1 MSLYTE
7 IKKFGT
13 YFNSLRLHEN
23 LIILDL
29 ILPVDWQVEKV
40 IASRGNKIQLKVGN
54 KTDKHKV
61 ISFYSVFDEEGTI
74 KLEEEVKHII
84 KWNTD
89 IEEKNIL
96 LNQKIIELKKI
107 LGENNVDSLRELD
120 INFNNA
126 KLTLN
131 GAEEF
136 STMVPDR
143 NQKGPGGNPTA

>member
-7 IKKFGT
+7 IKKFET

-29 ILPVDWQVEKV
+29 ILPLNWEIEKV
-40 IASRGNKIQLKVGN
+40 IGSRGNKIQLKVGS
-54 KTDKHKV
+54 KTDKHKI
-61 ISFYSVFDEEGTI
+61 ISFYSVFDEKGTT
-74 KLEEEVKHII
+74 KLEEEVKYII
-84 KWNTD
+84 KWNKD

-107 LGENNVDSLRELD
+107 FGENNVDSLRELD

-136 STMVPDR
+136 STVVPER
-143 NQKGPGGNPTA
+143 NPKGPEGNPTT

>member
-1 MSLYTE
+1 MQSAFSRRCILTT
-7 IKKFGT
+7 KFT
-13 YFNSLRLHEN
+13 TLSCS
-23 LIILDL
+23 
-29 ILPVDWQVEKV
+29 W
-40 IASRGNKIQLKVGN
+40 N

-107 LGENNVDSLRELD
+107 FGENNVDSLRELD